1 MNLREAVVSWV
12 WVPTPEAALKATA
25 ADAAFVVVIVIIVV
39 LVLVLVV
46 HVVARWDHLSK
57 HIINKIA
64 VVCPVAATL
73 TAVSCIITGAATTS
87 TNNRAAAFPA

>member
-12 WVPTPEAALKATA
+12 WVPTPAALKATA
-25 ADAAFVVVIVIIVV
+25 ADAAFVLV
-39 LVLVLVV
+39 LVLVL
-46 HVVARWDHLSK
+46 VVARWDHLSK
-57 HIINKIA
+57 HIINKVA